1 METTPRLAVFTA
13 RQLTKLYRMGEVD
26 VRALDGVDL
35 DLFERQ
41 GLLEQDGVIARARA
55 MVELFTAKVD
65 AKSR

>member
-1 METTPRLAVFTA
+1 MLFRS
-13 RQLTKLYRMGEVD
+13 YM
-26 VRALDGVDL
+26 DL